1 MPRRKTTPVTEAET
15 APVEATAK
23 RARRARTPTAPRPKT
38 TRAPAARP
46 RPKTA
51 APDEQALLPPLARIE
66 RAAAR
71 FEAGCESLSRSLHE
85 LPRPDDFQPLADH
98 LYAFASTAPALLE
111 SLQEVPRAAEPIER
125 SVRALEQ
132 LAETLHFTHE
142 SFNESLLRLP
152 RAEDYEPLV
161 APLGEFARVAP
172 ALVEALAD
180 VSRVARPLGAAL
192 QELEGVSRS
201 LRATEE
207 RLVHAL
213 RAPVPT
219 TDGRAAGVGPSPAAA
234 TPAAAAVAQA
244 AASMRAA
251 RQAILDALGSL
262 PHEPAYA
269 ALAGQLR
276 ELATVSPSLM
286 EWLRQTPSLSAP
298 LASSVTSLREAA
310 AALEQGLAL
319 LEP

>member
-1 MPRRKTTPVTEAET
+1 MPRRKTTPATEAAPAPAET
-15 APVEATAK
+15 AAK
-23 RARRARTPTAPRPKT
+23 PARRARASAAPKPKT
-38 TRAPAARP
+38 TRAASARP

-51 APDEQALLPPLARIE
+51 TPDEQTLAAPLARIE
-66 RAAAR
+66 QAATR
-71 FEAGCESLSRSLHE
+71 FEAGCESLARSLHE

-111 SLQEVPRAAEPIER
+111 SLHEVPRAAEPIER

-207 RLVHAL
+207 RLVEAL
-213 RAPVPT
+213 RAHAPA
-219 TDGRAAGVGPSPAAA
+219 TDGVSPA
-234 TPAAAAVAQA
+234 PAESTSTSPVAVAQA

-286 EWLRQTPSLSAP
+286 EWLRQTPALSAP
-298 LASSVTSLREAA
+298 LTSSVVSLREAA
-310 AALEQGLAL
+310 AALERGLAL
-319 LEP
+319 LEA